1 MATVLGDQAWS
12 PRSQLL
18 PVDRMYQGELPGM
31 KVVRKPGSEPAPLL
45 CSIPHAP
52 SFKEYKGYKDIRD
65 IKI

>member
-1 MATVLGDQAWS
+1 
-12 PRSQLL
+12 
-18 PVDRMYQGELPGM
+18 MYQGELPGM

-45 CSIPHAP
+45 CSIPHVP